1 MMCVQMIA
9 TNHTMEILY
18 VRFILLANA
27 ISKTYYYVK
36 LAQKL
41 VHLAHNFFALT
52 RVEATCISS
61 CITSSLL
68 YAR

>member
-18 VRFILLANA
+18 VIFLLLANA
-27 ISKTYYYVK
+27 ISNTHYYVK

-52 RVEATCISS
+52 SVEGTCISS

>member
-1 MMCVQMIA
+1 MIS
-9 TNHTMEILY
+9 TNHNMEIFHVKFL
-18 VRFILLANA
+18 LLASA
-27 ISKTYYYVK
+27 ISNTHYYVK

-41 VHLAHNFFALT
+41 VHLAHNFFSLT
-52 RVEATCISS
+52 SVEETCISS

>member
-1 MMCVQMIA
+1 MIA
-9 TNHTMEILY
+9 TNHNMAILH
-18 VRFILLANA
+18 VKFMLLDSATSN
-27 ISKTYYYVK
+27 THYYVK

-52 RVEATCISS
+52 SMEEACISS
-61 CITSSLL
+61 YITTSLL